1 MPKSKKRQTAKKQAY
16 SPAVTGILDVARSG
30 IGYVQVKG
38 MTQDIIVKRENL
50 KSAMHGDT
58 VEVSIFNVNQR
69 TRRPE
74 GLITKVV
81 KRAQTELI
89 GTVQKSSFYSFVLP
103 DNTAF
108 TRDIFLNEKESA
120 KVKESDRVIVRIVSW
135 NEKMKNPEGVVVD
148 ILTDE
153 RSNEIA
159 MKEILLQ
166 QGFSLEFPAD
176 VVAESEAIPDV
187 LPNDEI
193 ARRRDMR
200 DTLTITID
208 PHDAKD
214 FDDAISLK
222 ALPNEQWEVGIHI
235 ADVSFFVQPG
245 SALDREAYQRATSVY
260 LPDRVL
266 PMLPEKIS
274 NGLCSLRPNEDKLTF
289 SVVVILNK
297 QAEVIDQWMGRT
309 VIHSN
314 RRFTYEEAQTIIDG
328 AEHELKEPILQL
340 HQFSQQL
347 RERKFKA
354 GAINFTSEEARF
366 ILDEFGVPTDV
377 MVKENNASHQLIEE
391 LMLLA
396 NRRVA
401 EYVSGLKIGKE
412 AIPFPYRIHDAPD
425 IDKLKQFAAFAG
437 HFGHRFDFSSPK
449 KISQSFNEMIA
460 KTGTHPED
468 AILHTLG
475 IRTMAKAVYATE
487 NIGHYGLAFEHYC
500 HFTSPIRRYPDVLV
514 HRILAQCLAKAPEAD
529 AQMDEKCKHCSD
541 RERKAMEAERE
552 GHKYKQVEF
561 MRKHVG
567 EEFDAVISGVA
578 SFGFWATTTLQRCE
592 GFVSVFNM
600 QDRDEFQFAEDEYA
614 LVGRRTKAVY
624 QIGKPVRIKVAA
636 ANLNKRQIDFDLV

>member
-193 ARRRDMR
+193 TRRRDMR

-266 PMLPEKIS
+266 
-274 NGLCSLRPNEDKLTF
+274 
-289 SVVVILNK
+289 
-297 QAEVIDQWMGRT
+297 Q
-309 VIHSN
+309 
-314 RRFTYEEAQTIIDG
+314 
-328 AEHELKEPILQL
+328 
-340 HQFSQQL
+340 
-347 RERKFKA
+347 
-354 GAINFTSEEARF
+354 
-366 ILDEFGVPTDV
+366 
-377 MVKENNASHQLIEE
+377 
-391 LMLLA
+391 
-396 NRRVA
+396 
-401 EYVSGLKIGKE
+401 
-412 AIPFPYRIHDAPD
+412 
-425 IDKLKQFAAFAG
+425 
-437 HFGHRFDFSSPK
+437 
-449 KISQSFNEMIA
+449 
-460 KTGTHPED
+460 
-468 AILHTLG
+468 
-475 IRTMAKAVYATE
+475 
-487 NIGHYGLAFEHYC
+487 
-500 HFTSPIRRYPDVLV
+500 RY
-514 HRILAQCLAKAPEAD
+514 
-529 AQMDEKCKHCSD
+529 
-541 RERKAMEAERE
+541 
-552 GHKYKQVEF
+552 
-561 MRKHVG
+561 
-567 EEFDAVISGVA
+567 
-578 SFGFWATTTLQRCE
+578 
-592 GFVSVFNM
+592 
-600 QDRDEFQFAEDEYA
+600 
-614 LVGRRTKAVY
+614 
-624 QIGKPVRIKVAA
+624 
-636 ANLNKRQIDFDLV
+636 